1 MTSQPDPSRLRS
13 TKASATVAKPIDEVW
28 AVLTDH
34 EGMSSWG
41 PGVTV
46 KLLEEGSPERNGLGA
61 VRRIAMPGPAPAIVE
76 KVVTFEAPRRF
87 GYAAVSGVPFR
98 DYSGE
103 VVLTEV
109 TGGTRIDYSLRYRP
123 RLPLVERL
131 PVAAVTRALL
141 TAVVRAARA

>member
-13 TKASATVAKPIDEVW
+13 TKASATVSASVDHVW
-28 AVLTDH
+28 SVLTDH

-46 KLLEEGSPERNGLGA
+46 KLLEDGKPLRNGVGA
-61 VRRIAMPGPAPAIVE
+61 VRRISMPGPAPAIVE
-76 KVVTFEAPRRF
+76 EVVTFEAPHRF

-109 TGGTRIDYSLRYRP
+109 SGGTRINYSLRYRP

-131 PVAAVTRALL
+131 PVAGVTRALL
-141 TAVVRAARA
+141 AALVRASRA